1 MKIQNQHDALPP
13 DAYNELRVEL
23 PSTRLMVVIVP
34 DGMDATDLQ
43 KAIEELEGIADV
55 LAGLLPA

>member
-1 MKIQNQHDALPP
+1 
-13 DAYNELRVEL
+13 
-23 PSTRLMVVIVP
+23 MVVIMP